1 MQYHQDHIFAS
12 SLFKPKELS
21 TLGRSDWMDK
31 KDRLGNL
38 CLLLAPENLGKSDM
52 PVDEWLRSR
61 DAGFLKRHL
70 IPEDPALWSFERFPD
85 FLKAREELVGHRL
98 KAMFGP
104 IGA

>member
-38 CLLLAPENLGKSDM
+38 CLLLAPENLEKSDM

-98 KAMFGP
+98 KATFGP